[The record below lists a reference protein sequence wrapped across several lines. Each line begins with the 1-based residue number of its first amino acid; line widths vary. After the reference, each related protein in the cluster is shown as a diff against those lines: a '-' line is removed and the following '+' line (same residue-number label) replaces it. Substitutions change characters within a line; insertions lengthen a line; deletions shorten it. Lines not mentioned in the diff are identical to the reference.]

1 MTECGVA
8 SPRAFAF
15 ALVLTAEPGAGA
27 LGRLA
32 LSPTDQAGG
41 LSLADWFDVLHSRR
55 PFAGPVTPGWQLKL
69 EWS

>member
-1 MTECGVA
+1 VA
-8 SPRAFAF
+8 STRAFAF
-15 ALVLTAEPGAGA
+15 ALALTTTPGEGV

-41 LSLADWFDVLHSRR
+41 LSLSDWFDVLHRR
-55 PFAGPVTPGWQLKL
+55 QPFAGPVAPGWQLKL